1 MTMKRFCATALLLL
15 WSLCALAVQKSG
27 TIVYIN
33 GSKFYVHTV
42 QPGETLYGLSKA
54 YEVGEKVILQH
65 NPAAAQGL
73 RAGESIKIPFVSD
86 VPQPKSE
93 RKLRKT
99 FDIHTVTQGETLY
112 GISRKYEIPI
122 QTVIE
127 DNPNLD
133 PVHLRLG
140 ERILIRKKEIGS
152 EDEAGTREQ
161 WEAYR
166 NSLNSV
172 AEEGFAYHIVK
183 PGETFY
189 SLSRRFGITEDRLG
203 TLNGGLKPA
212 DLKAGAIIKVPG
224 SAEQLAAAENGP
236 QADSLQV
243 QDSLPGIF
251 AGSRPKQVEF
261 RALRRSA
268 PLKVALMLP
277 MAVGNEPNG
286 NYLEFYQGFLL
297 GLDSVRTKYG
307 HSIDL
312 TLYNTARNVDA
323 IREFVKSDAFAG
335 TGLIVGPVYEE
346 GLHPVILYAEE
357 HDVPVVSPL
366 ASITGMNSDALFQ
379 MAPDPSHK
387 WDKVADLVNGDK
399 QVTLIYSDSTDKDF
413 ESEILALLG
422 DSDYRKYTYT
432 YVHPS
437 NRSANN
443 PGDLT
448 PLLDNG
454 QDNVFVVM
462 TDDEVEVERIL
473 AAIAS
478 ADTSI
483 TSRGRTTPRFV
494 VLGNTRW
501 NRYGNLDRTVFF
513 KDRVVFISTYHAK
526 RDSQAILDFDRAYIR
541 AFGALPSLYSYRG
554 YDAALIFCPA
564 MYNDIEYDLEGR
576 SYTPLQTTY
585 LFGQGE
591 QRDNHVNRNWT
602 RVNYNSDFTI
612 TIE

>member
-277 MAVGNEPNG
+277 MAVGNEPNS

-307 HSIDL
+307 HSIAL

-323 IREFVKSDAFAG
+323 IREIVKSDAFAG

-387 WDKVADLVNGDK
+387 WDN
-399 QVTLIYSDSTDKDF
+399 
-413 ESEILALLG
+413 
-422 DSDYRKYTYT
+422 YRKYTYT

-437 NRSANN
+437 NRSSNN

-483 TSRGRTTPRFV
+483 TGRGRTAPRFV

-513 KDRVVFISTYHAK
+513 KDRVVFISTYQAK
-526 RDSQAILDFDRAYIR
+526 RDSQAILAFDRAYIR
-541 AFGALPSLYSYRG
+541 G
-554 YDAALIFCPA
+554 YDAAVIFCPA

-591 QRDNHVNRNWT
+591 QCDNHVNRNWT

>member
-1 MTMKRFCATALLLL
+1 M
-15 WSLCALAVQKSG
+15 
-27 TIVYIN
+27 
-33 GSKFYVHTV
+33 
-42 QPGETLYGLSKA
+42 
-54 YEVGEKVILQH
+54 
-65 NPAAAQGL
+65 
-73 RAGESIKIPFVSD
+73 
-86 VPQPKSE
+86 
-93 RKLRKT
+93 
-99 FDIHTVTQGETLY
+99 
-112 GISRKYEIPI
+112 
-122 QTVIE
+122 
-127 DNPNLD
+127 
-133 PVHLRLG
+133 
-140 ERILIRKKEIGS
+140 
-152 EDEAGTREQ
+152 
-161 WEAYR
+161 
-166 NSLNSV
+166 
-172 AEEGFAYHIVK
+172 
-183 PGETFY
+183 
-189 SLSRRFGITEDRLG
+189 
-203 TLNGGLKPA
+203 
-212 DLKAGAIIKVPG
+212 
-224 SAEQLAAAENGP
+224 
-236 QADSLQV
+236 
-243 QDSLPGIF
+243 
-251 AGSRPKQVEF
+251 
-261 RALRRSA
+261 
-268 PLKVALMLP
+268 
-277 MAVGNEPNG
+277 
-286 NYLEFYQGFLL
+286 
-297 GLDSVRTKYG
+297 RTKYG
-307 HSIDL
+307 HSIAL

-323 IREFVKSDAFAG
+323 IREIVKSDAFAG

-437 NRSANN
+437 NRSSNN

-483 TSRGRTTPRFV
+483 TGPRAHGSALRRAGQHPLEPLRQPRPHGILQRPRGVHLHLPRQARLAGDPRFRPC
-494 VLGNTRW
+494 LYPRL
-501 NRYGNLDRTVFF
+501 RRLAFALLLPRLRRRADLLP
-513 KDRVVFISTYHAK
+513 
-526 RDSQAILDFDRAYIR
+526 RDVQRHRIRPGRAQ
-541 AFGALPSLYSYRG
+541 LY
-554 YDAALIFCPA
+554 AA
-564 MYNDIEYDLEGR
+564 
-576 SYTPLQTTY
+576 QTTY

>member
-15 WSLCALAVQKSG
+15 WSVCALAVEKSG

-65 NPAAAQGL
+65 NPGAAQGL
-73 RAGESIKIPFVSD
+73 RAGESVKIPFVSD
-86 VPQPKSE
+86 VPGPKSE

-99 FDIHTVTQGETLY
+99 FDTHTVTQGETLY

-122 QTVIE
+122 QTVVE

-133 PVHLRLG
+133 PAHLRLG

-172 AEEGFAYHIVK
+172 AEAGFAYHIVK

-189 SLSRRFGITEDRLG
+189 SLSRRFGITEDQLG
-203 TLNGGLKPA
+203 TLNGGLKA
-212 DLKAGAIIKVPG
+212 SDLKAGAIIKVPG

-236 QADSLQV
+236 QADSMR
-243 QDSLPGIF
+243 QDSIAGIRI
-251 AGSRPKQVEF
+251 AGKPKQIEF

-268 PLKVALMLP
+268 TLKVALMLP
-277 MAVGNEPNG
+277 MAVGNEANG

-307 HSIDL
+307 NSIDL

-323 IREFVKSDAFAG
+323 IREIVRSDAFAN
-335 TGLIVGPVYEE
+335 TDLIVGPVYEE

-357 HDVPVVSPL
+357 HNIPVVSPL
-366 ASITGMNSDALFQ
+366 ANITGMNSDALFQ

-387 WDKVADLVNGDK
+387 WEKVADLVNGDK
-399 QVTLIYSDSTDKDF
+399 TVTLIYSDSTDKDF
-413 ESEILALLG
+413 ETEMLALLG
-422 DSDYRKYTYT
+422 DSDYRRYTYS

-437 NRSANN
+437 NRTANN
-443 PGDLT
+443 PSDLT

-478 ADTSI
+478 ANTSI
-483 TSRGRTTPRFV
+483 TSRGRTAPRFV

-541 AFGALPSLYSYRG
+541 TFGTLPSLYSYRG
-554 YDAALIFCPA
+554 YDAATIFCPA
-564 MYNDIEYDLEGR
+564 MYNDIEYDMEGR
-576 SYTPLQTTY
+576 SYTPLQTSY
-585 LFGQGE
+585 VFGQGE
-591 QRDNHVNRNWT
+591 NSDNHVNRNWT